1 MIGTFRSQS
10 GESMV
15 WEREQ
20 PFVRGEN
27 PIKSLK
33 GWVVSPI
40 APREAATIK
49 MQLVYFNV
57 IKEYAEATHQ
67 ATIQNHIVFIF
78 RLVDEIEIPT
88 QEPGAS
94 TSPPGVPEVV
104 QELCFLSVPLGT
116 VYTSE
121 PPLLISIFAMK

>member
-1 MIGTFRSQS
+1 
-10 GESMV
+10 MV

-94 TSPPGVPEVV
+94 TSPPDVPEVV